1 MRACVCVCVS
11 QPALAAA
18 NAFACACRHDRA
30 LWAQSQRHP
39 RPRRKAASAYFTAS
53 SGARLRAWRRTST
66 TTTFFVKFLMRG
78 GLFLRPQVVLA
89 LLDRRIVKKSVW
101 PGSEPPTG
109 HLGKGAR
116 KFVVIVVSVGPSAEP
131 QPGALQVH
139 DGTDGFSSPSV
150 APGRGARSTLLQP
163 PMWATIWRG
172 AADNA
177 AIVPFVTTR
186 DYARSRRR
194 ARERRGSPSS

>member
-1 MRACVCVCVS
+1 MYVHCACVRVHVVCVCVRMRTCVCVCVS

-18 NAFACACRHDRA
+18 NALACACRHDRA

-39 RPRRKAASAYFTAS
+39 RPRRKAASARFTAS

-78 GLFLRPQVVLA
+78 GLFLRPEVVLA
-89 LLDRRIVKKSVW
+89 LVDRRIVKKSVW

-131 QPGALQVH
+131 QP
-139 DGTDGFSSPSV
+139 
-150 APGRGARSTLLQP
+150 ARTPVTYS
-163 PMWATIWRG
+163 
-172 AADNA
+172 AD
-177 AIVPFVTTR
+177 
-186 DYARSRRR
+186 
-194 ARERRGSPSS
+194 

>member
-39 RPRRKAASAYFTAS
+39 RPRRKAASAHFTAS

-131 QPGALQVH
+131 QPTMSAACTRSGPATSRSTERSLFITVRAKSQEDSDSNFV
-139 DGTDGFSSPSV
+139 V
-150 APGRGARSTLLQP
+150 LGRGCSATRALLVQC
-163 PMWATIWRG
+163 
-172 AADNA
+172 
-177 AIVPFVTTR
+177 
-186 DYARSRRR
+186 
-194 ARERRGSPSS
+194 

>member
-1 MRACVCVCVS
+1 MYVHCACVRVHVVCVCVRMRACVCVCVS

-18 NAFACACRHDRA
+18 NALACACRHDRA

-78 GLFLRPQVVLA
+78 GLFLRPEVVLA
-89 LLDRRIVKKSVW
+89 LVDRRIVKKSVW

-116 KFVVIVVSVGPSAEP
+116 EFVVIVVSVGPSAEP
-131 QPGALQVH
+131 QPRAANNKI
-139 DGTDGFSSPSV
+139 SV
-150 APGRGARSTLLQP
+150 ETERYFRV
-163 PMWATIWRG
+163 W
-172 AADNA
+172 
-177 AIVPFVTTR
+177 
-186 DYARSRRR
+186 SRK
-194 ARERRGSPSS
+194 S